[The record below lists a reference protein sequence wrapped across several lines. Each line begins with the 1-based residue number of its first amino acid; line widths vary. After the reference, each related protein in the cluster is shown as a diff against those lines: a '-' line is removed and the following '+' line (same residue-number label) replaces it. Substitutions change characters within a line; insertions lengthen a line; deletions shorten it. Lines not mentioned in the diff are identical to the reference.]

1 MKNILKSKIVLLL
14 IIVLSLVLVGC
25 KGGEGPGEKDNF
37 NEANYEL
44 TTTPTFEKTLT
55 SSEAKAELAKAVAS
69 LATTKSYS
77 YTQKLTGEWDSQYTY
92 EGVTKIDVSGASPMA
107 SIELTGTT
115 NYAFYIANN
124 KGYLNLNGDK
134 SSFALESDLSNLIDA
149 TQEALGAYTQFDPEL
164 ITDESIEFAGVDKDN
179 ATVIKFNLNEETRVM
194 IVIHNEKIMKV
205 LYSNDDAIEYV
216 AKYDYNAVTV
226 ELPSDLD
233 SYNAE

>member
-14 IIVLSLVLVGC
+14 IIALSLVLVGC

-124 KGYLNLNGDK
+124 KAYLNYNGLGCKTNYEKAFKYYNKIISENKIYDK
-134 SSFALESDLSNLIDA
+134 LQS
-149 TQEALGAYTQFDPEL
+149 G
-164 ITDESIEFAGVDKDN
+164 GR
-179 ATVIKFNLNEETRVM
+179 VIFWNMQNTRKFTNKFNYLN
-194 IVIHNEKIMKV
+194 ISIKNDLAFYYKDIL
-205 LYSNDDAIEYV
+205 LYQKD
-216 AKYDYNAVTV
+216 
-226 ELPSDLD
+226 
-233 SYNAE
+233 